1 MEIYVYLICCTDANG
16 NKMHKIGFTKRSV
29 EKRIKEFKT
38 GNANDF
44 YLIDSFKSKWGT
56 KIEASLK
63 RRFKKYN
70 ISGEWFDLSDVD
82 ILNFG
87 KVCETL
93 HDGFE
98 FMANNNTYYQDRESI
113 NFL

>member
-1 MEIYVYLICCTDANG
+1 MEIYVYLICCTDVNG
-16 NKMHKIGFTKRSV
+16 NKMYKIGFTKRSV

-70 ISGEWFDLSDVD
+70 ISGEWFDLSTDD
-82 ILNFG
+82 ISNFENYCLN
-87 KVCETL
+87 L
-93 HDGFE
+93 HENFE
-98 FMANNNTYYQDRESI
+98 LISTENTWYIDNNS
-113 NFL
+113 

>member
-1 MEIYVYLICCTDANG
+1 MFK
-16 NKMHKIGFTKRSV
+16 NKRV
-29 EKRIKEFKT
+29 
-38 GNANDF
+38 N
-44 YLIDSFKSKWGT
+44 
-56 KIEASLK
+56 
-63 RRFKKYN
+63 
-70 ISGEWFDLSDVD
+70 GEWFMLSDAD

-98 FMANNNTYYQDRESI
+98 FIANNNTYYQDRENI